1 MSPSAAAA
9 TPPAHP
15 PVTPSWSR
23 RSLLT
28 TGLAVPAAATVF
40 AGPAAAAPPAAAG
53 DRHHPAR
60 PARSGGVDLESP
72 RFTVA
77 VLPDTQY
84 LFDADSAEPTPVRAT
99 LRWLRENRTA
109 QNIVFLAQLG
119 DLTEHGSDAEI
130 ALAAQVWAEEMPTGG
145 REDLPYSV
153 LAGNHDVSGDDQ
165 RGSTPYLEHFG
176 PDRFRD
182 VPTFRGA
189 SPDGYHT
196 FHVFRA
202 GGREWLLL
210 AMDWRA
216 SERGTAWA
224 AGVLDAHPTLPV
236 ILTTH
241 DLVAADDTG
250 TASLS
255 EYGAML
261 WQDLL
266 RGRDQVFLTLN
277 GHFWPVGRTV
287 LVNDAGHEVH
297 AHLTNYQDQY
307 YGGSGTVRLYHFDL
321 ARGVVDVETISPW
334 LLSIPEEERSPLQQ
348 QALERSTD
356 LDRFSFDL
364 VPTERFAGFA
374 PPVVPQ
380 PRPAEAVI
388 TADTAAYWRF
398 DETGDG
404 VEGAVVGAGSV
415 VRDQTGNGNDVTA
428 RLIGTAGAGALTW
441 SRDHHDDAPAHA
453 SLRFDGHKDPDG
465 GAVLETGPDAPV
477 NSEQFLDGFTIEV
490 FLKLPDPFVGDHAW
504 MGVLSWEGNNGD
516 AGKTSGYTTEEPSC
530 SLNVTSEWF
539 LQFVLYPSVDDVN
552 PTSWTHALT
561 PGRWTHVA
569 IVNDGEHTVV
579 FVDGSRIARNP
590 SQRARGIA
598 TLGKPFA
605 IGATQSDE
613 QFGQGFYGWIGDV
626 RISSRALEVPDFLS
640 APGTSAGRS

>member
-1 MSPSAAAA
+1 MPLDPTAPTSPAA
-9 TPPAHP
+9 
-15 PVTPSWSR
+15 SSFSR
-23 RSLLT
+23 RSLLA
-28 TGLAVPAAATVF
+28 TGLAAPAVVTAS
-40 AGPAAAAPPAAAG
+40 AGPAAAAAPAATAG
-53 DRHHPAR
+53 RHR
-60 PARSGGVDLESP
+60 PARSGGVDPDSP
-72 RFTVA
+72 RFTLA

-84 LFDADSAEPTPVRAT
+84 LFDGDSAEPTPVRAT

-119 DLTEHGSDAEI
+119 DVTEHGSDDEV
-130 ALAAQVWAEEMPTGG
+130 ALAARVWDEELPVGG

-165 RGSTPYLEHFG
+165 RGPTPYLERFG
-176 PDRFRD
+176 PDRFRAM
-182 VPTFRGA
+182 PTFGGA

-202 GGREWLLL
+202 GGRDWLLL
-210 AMDWRA
+210 ALDWRA
-216 SERGTAWA
+216 SAAGTAWA

-241 DLVAADDTG
+241 EFVAADEAG
-250 TASLS
+250 AASLS
-255 EYGAML
+255 EYGTTL
-261 WQDLL
+261 WQDLV

-307 YGGSGTVRLYHFDL
+307 YGGAGTVRLYRFDL

-334 LLSIPEEERSPLQQ
+334 LLSLPEEQRSPLQQ
-348 QALERSTD
+348 QTLERTTD
-356 LDRFSFDL
+356 LDRFSFGL
-364 VPTERFAGFA
+364 VPAERFAGFA
-374 PPVVPQ
+374 PPALPR
-380 PRPAEAVI
+380 PRPAEAVV

-398 DETGDG
+398 DEIGG
-404 VEGAVVGAGSV
+404 VEGAVVGAGTV
-415 VRDQTGNGNDVTA
+415 VRDRTGNGNDVTA
-428 RLIGTAGAGALTW
+428 RLIGAAGAGTLTW
-441 SRDHHDDAPAHA
+441 SGDHHDGAPAHA

-477 NSEQFLDGFTIEV
+477 NSEQFLDGFTLEV

-539 LQFVLYPSVDDVN
+539 LQFVLYPSADDVN
-552 PTSWTHALT
+552 PTSWSHALT

-569 IVNDGEHTVV
+569 VVNDGERTVV

-590 SQRARGIA
+590 TQRARGIA

-626 RISSRALEVPDFLS
+626 RISSRALDVTDFLS
-640 APGTSAGRS
+640 APGTGPGRP

>member
-1 MSPSAAAA
+1 M
-9 TPPAHP
+9 
-15 PVTPSWSR
+15 TPSWSR